1 MGQKFYV
8 AVSYGRTPDE
18 AFAEALLDAIEGGF
32 DDIYS
37 GTIGPKDSYRP
48 DAGFSGDPN
57 NAEEVAWR
65 IADLERTDVDDAEM
79 PGGKWGPAL
88 CIELGRGCPVDDL
101 MIFLDAYEPY
111 TVNRYRFGEHIDYK
125 PYVFFGSSAY

>member
-65 IADLERTDVDDAEM
+65 IADPAVRELGCY
-79 PGGKWGPAL
+79 GGGPAGL
-88 CIELGRGCPVDDL
+88 RARHVRTHRP
-101 MIFLDAYEPY
+101 
-111 TVNRYRFGEHIDYK
+111 
-125 PYVFFGSSAY
+125 